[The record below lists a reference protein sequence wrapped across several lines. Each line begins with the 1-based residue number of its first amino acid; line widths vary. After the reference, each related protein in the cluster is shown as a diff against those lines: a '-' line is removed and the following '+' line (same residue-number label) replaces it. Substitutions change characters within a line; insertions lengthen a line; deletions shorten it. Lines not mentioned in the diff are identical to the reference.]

1 MALLNLWSQ
10 NMSSG
15 NPSSQTSI
23 LPGGAGGNAVAGTT
37 TIPMLGVPTLEP
49 IARMVN
55 DQTPAYIDANGA
67 QQGNLVVLGYG
78 LPAGITSNVG
88 GGYWQQSQAYARAHA
103 PLAYGIVNVCP
114 GLGIGQQVEVI
125 CNGPIQALCTTTTN
139 AIAVGTLLCADGLG
153 NLTSFQP
160 PSGAPTP
167 TITPVGTSGSTT
179 YTYALVAVGAN
190 GTTSVIGTTA
200 STVAGNATL
209 SNTNYNQIT
218 WVPGGDAA
226 SYIIVRTSSAGT
238 PSTVGVIGY
247 ATSTD
252 TAFNDTGLAIVPNT
266 SATQFFQRLAA
277 PSTPTVTTSGT
288 AGTTSYSYKITAVLP
303 NGVYS
308 AESTAGTVSTGNA
321 TLGAVN
327 YNHITWSA
335 VTGATLYVID
345 RTASAGVPS
354 TLGTIGYFSVVPG
367 SSPTYAFNDTGL
379 AATTYTAVTTPTI
392 SPPAGTTLAISLG
405 VVAASTST
413 PVLNPV
419 WVGGF

>member
-1 MALLNLWSQ
+1 
-10 NMSSG
+10 MSSG

-37 TIPMLGVPTLEP
+37 TIPMIGIPTLEP

-55 DQTPAYIDANGA
+55 DQTPAYLAANGA
-67 QQGNLVVLGYG
+67 LQGNLMVLGYG
-78 LPAGITSNVG
+78 LPPGITSNSG
-88 GGYWQQSQAYARAHA
+88 GGYWTLSQTYARAHA
-103 PLAYGIVNVCP
+103 PLSYGIVNVAP
-114 GLGIGQQVEVI
+114 GLGIGQQPTIV

-167 TITPVGTSGSTT
+167 TVTSVGTSGSTT
-179 YTYALVAVGAN
+179 YTYALVAVGAD
-190 GTTSVIGTTA
+190 GTASAAHGTTA
-200 STVAGNATL
+200 STTSGNATL
-209 SNTNYNQIT
+209 SSVNYNQIT
-218 WVPGGDAA
+218 YTPVGDAV

-247 ATSTD
+247 TGATDAS
-252 TAFNDTGLAIVPNT
+252 FNDTGLAIVPNT
-266 SATQFFQRLAA
+266 SGTQFFQRLTA

-288 AGTTSYSYKITAVLP
+288 AGTVSYSYKITAVLP

-308 AESTAGTVSTGNA
+308 AESTAGTVTTGNA
-321 TLGAVN
+321 TLSSVN
-327 YNHITWSA
+327 YNQITWSA

-379 AATTYTAVTTPTI
+379 AATAYTAVTTPTI